1 MDNSESKI
9 LAEYEK
15 AKKWDK
21 YEKSIFYS
29 WSTFFVYIYGYDHNF
44 SNYFE
49 FK

>member
-21 YEKSIFYS
+21 YEK
-29 WSTFFVYIYGYDHNF
+29 VF
-44 SNYFE
+44 S
-49 FK
+49 